1 MSHQIS
7 PAPRTRNETVSIQ
20 LRARRERGSN
30 NKKMKRKNNSQNIGH
45 NTMKNTHNHI
55 AVINLY
61 KQTTE
66 ALTRSFG
73 GIAMCV
79 RYCVGWATA
88 LRSSHSR
95 YRNTWISVY
104 GLENFNNVYSHT
116 YVLD

>member
-1 MSHQIS
+1 
-7 PAPRTRNETVSIQ
+7 
-20 LRARRERGSN
+20 
-30 NKKMKRKNNSQNIGH
+30 
-45 NTMKNTHNHI
+45 MKNTHNHI